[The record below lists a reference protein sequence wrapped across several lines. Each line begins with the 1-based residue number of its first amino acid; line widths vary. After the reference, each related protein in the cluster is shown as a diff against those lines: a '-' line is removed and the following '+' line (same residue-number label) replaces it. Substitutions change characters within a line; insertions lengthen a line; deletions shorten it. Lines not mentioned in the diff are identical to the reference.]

1 MTILH
6 YKFLENFHYKDSLAI
21 KLTIFKYNRLL
32 RKNQLLFLNL
42 GNLNKTLIKHFKF
55 FI

>member
-32 RKNQLLFLNL
+32 EKINYFFL
-42 GNLNKTLIKHFKF
+42 I
-55 FI
+55 